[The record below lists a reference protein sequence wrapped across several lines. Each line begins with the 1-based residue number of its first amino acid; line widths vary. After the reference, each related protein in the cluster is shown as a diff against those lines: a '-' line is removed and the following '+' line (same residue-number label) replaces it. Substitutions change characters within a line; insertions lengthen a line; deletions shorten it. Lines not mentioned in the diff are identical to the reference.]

1 MRASAYRFRRVQHP
15 GFRKPG
21 PAVPVLSDGCH
32 ARHHACL
39 HLVHVDHTD
48 SRKKVLL
55 KEALLKKFS
64 QKEIT
69 QEEISQ
75 KEITQKGISQKEVL
89 LKKVI

>member
-1 MRASAYRFRRVQHP
+1 MRASAYRFKRVQHP

-55 KEALLKKFS
+55 KEALLK
-64 QKEIT
+64 EA
-69 QEEISQ
+69 
-75 KEITQKGISQKEVL
+75 L
-89 LKKVI
+89 LKKIVTKRNYTKRSSAEKGNLKKYY

>member
-55 KEALLKKFS
+55 KEALLKKIVTKRNYTKRS
-64 QKEIT
+64 SAE
-69 QEEISQ
+69 
-75 KEITQKGISQKEVL
+75 KGN
-89 LKKVI
+89 LKKYH

>member
-55 KEALLKKFS
+55 KEALLKKIVTKRNYTKRS
-64 QKEIT
+64 SAE
-69 QEEISQ
+69 
-75 KEITQKGISQKEVL
+75 KGD
-89 LKKVI
+89 LKKYY

>member
-15 GFRKPG
+15 GFQKPG

-55 KEALLKKFS
+55 KEALLKKIVTKRNYTKRS
-64 QKEIT
+64 SAE
-69 QEEISQ
+69 
-75 KEITQKGISQKEVL
+75 KGN
-89 LKKVI
+89 LKKYY